1 MFLVCVV
8 QKSDIFQLQKRSLN
22 GYNEGQVIPHF
33 ELKLKLNS
41 QQSFE
46 QEVHFTGTEAYIT
59 LTREPIQGM
68 YNYIIIA
75 GAESIGCLK
84 SFSQN
89 HRMEFTRALS
99 HQLQFFV
106 SYYFI

>member
-8 QKSDIFQLQKRSLN
+8 QKSLDIFQLQKRSLN

-59 LTREPIQGM
+59 LTRERIPGI
-68 YNYIIIA
+68 
-75 GAESIGCLK
+75 
-84 SFSQN
+84 
-89 HRMEFTRALS
+89 
-99 HQLQFFV
+99 
-106 SYYFI
+106 